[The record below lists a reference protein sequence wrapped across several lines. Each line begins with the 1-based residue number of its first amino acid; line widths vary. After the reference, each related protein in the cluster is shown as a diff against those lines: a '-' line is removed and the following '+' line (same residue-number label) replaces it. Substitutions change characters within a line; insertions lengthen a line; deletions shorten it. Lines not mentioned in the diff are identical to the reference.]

1 MEADR
6 EPRKAFETHMRQGTR
21 PLIYSMARLAGGEY
35 LSKFTEEAWREF
47 KAGWNAAIEEY
58 CI

>member
-1 MEADR
+1 MEVYNRAR
-6 EPRKAFETHMRQGTR
+6 RVFEIRMQQGTR

-35 LSKFTEEAWREF
+35 LSQFTEEAWREF